1 MMAQL
6 FAFSLLLVTTLANSS
21 TNSSTSVISQ
31 ILSNPASVGIS
42 SLSGAEVTQ
51 LQALS
56 NQGGALTDCQLA
68 CSVLSVLIPSNV
80 SLSSSPSYV
89 PIPYW
94 STQQAALTPTCR
106 IDVSSA
112 QEITIVLQV
121 SKVTSCPFTVKSG
134 GHAAFA
140 GGSSIQDGILINLA
154 KMNEVTLSAD
164 RKTTRVGPGNVW
176 SDVYKVLDPLGVS
189 VVGGREAGV
198 GVGGLTLGGGIS
210 YFSGRYG
217 WACDNVANY
226 EIVLANGRIVNVSPT
241 SEPDLYWA
249 LRGGGGSNFGIVSA
263 FDLMTFEQGPLWG
276 GSKLYDMSQNA
287 SLADAFSNFVTN
299 APNDDFAHLYLAFA
313 YAVIP
318 GFVDGFF
325 ATTGPTYGKPVANAS
340 IFTEV
345 NKIPTIPVIGDQ
357 TSISNMTQ
365 LSIALNQTSFA
376 RETFKTVTFKNDAQ
390 LIKDVIQL
398 FIEEATPLLNLTGF
412 APAFAFQPLSLNIIE
427 QMSKNGGNALGLST
441 DDGPLTIMNLNW
453 GWASPTDDATVYA
466 AVDRFVSRSVG
477 LATQR
482 GLDNRFIYI
491 NYASQDQDVFGGY
504 GKDNERKLER
514 IRREYDPVN
523 VFESL
528 WTGYF
533 KLS

>member
-1 MMAQL
+1 
-6 FAFSLLLVTTLANSS
+6 
-21 TNSSTSVISQ
+21 
-31 ILSNPASVGIS
+31 
-42 SLSGAEVTQ
+42 
-51 LQALS
+51 
-56 NQGGALTDCQLA
+56 
-68 CSVLSVLIPSNV
+68 
-80 SLSSSPSYV
+80 
-89 PIPYW
+89 
-94 STQQAALTPTCR
+94 
-106 IDVSSA
+106 
-112 QEITIVLQV
+112 VLQV

-198 GVGGLTLGGGIS
+198 GVGGLTLGGELLFPCRTCFKGDIDREIGGIS

-376 RETFKTVTFKNDAQ
+376 RET
-390 LIKDVIQL
+390 
-398 FIEEATPLLNLTGF
+398 
-412 APAFAFQPLSLNIIE
+412 
-427 QMSKNGGNALGLST
+427 
-441 DDGPLTIMNLNW
+441 
-453 GWASPTDDATVYA
+453 
-466 AVDRFVSRSVG
+466 
-477 LATQR
+477 
-482 GLDNRFIYI
+482 
-491 NYASQDQDVFGGY
+491 
-504 GKDNERKLER
+504 
-514 IRREYDPVN
+514 
-523 VFESL
+523 
-528 WTGYF
+528 
-533 KLS
+533 